1 MFKQIEN
8 DSNGKL
14 DLLVNNCY
22 AAVGRILGA
31 VDKPIDKFWE
41 CDPLMWD
48 EFNDVGLR
56 AGFDQLGR
64 LFIRFLWS
72 LQPYLRAHYV
82 ASVYAARIMVP
93 NGSGLIVNM
102 SSSGGIMHMASAAYG
117 IGKAAKDRMAQ
128 DFNKELDG
136 TGWDPQ

>member
-31 VDKPIDKFWE
+31 VDNPIDKFWE

-56 AGFDQLGR
+56 IWVDQLS
-64 LFIRFLWS
+64 IDFLS
-72 LQPYLRAHYV
+72 KYGLCNPIGEL
-82 ASVYAARIMVP
+82 IMLLLYMP
-93 NGSGLIVNM
+93 L
-102 SSSGGIMHMASAAYG
+102 
-117 IGKAAKDRMAQ
+117 
-128 DFNKELDG
+128 E
-136 TGWDPQ
+136 